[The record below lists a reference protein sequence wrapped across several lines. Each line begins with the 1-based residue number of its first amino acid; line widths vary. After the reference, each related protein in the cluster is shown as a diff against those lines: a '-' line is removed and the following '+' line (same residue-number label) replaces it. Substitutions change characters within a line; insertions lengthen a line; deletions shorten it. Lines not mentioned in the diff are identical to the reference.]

1 MAYHT
6 ENETEHFDFE
16 DAVISEIRQGLSTL
30 HLFPD
35 NVKILPE
42 NSTNRDI
49 RTMRANG
56 LDLAISGAKI
66 TAFVEEG
73 YTVFDADGK
82 LLREVPDREIPET
95 EWQQAF
101 SDLQAAA
108 LDGLAR
114 EGSTY
119 RIAIRTE
126 DHTARLEVTGD
137 GDTEEWD
144 RYLNL

>member
-1 MAYHT
+1 
-6 ENETEHFDFE
+6 
-16 DAVISEIRQGLSTL
+16 
-30 HLFPD
+30 
-35 NVKILPE
+35 
-42 NSTNRDI
+42 
-49 RTMRANG
+49 MRANG

-108 LDGLAR
+108 LDGLTR

>member
-1 MAYHT
+1 MAYRT
-6 ENETEHFDFE
+6 ENETAHFDFA

-30 HLFPD
+30 HLILD

-56 LDLAISGAKI
+56 LDLAITSAKI

-82 LLREVPDREIPET
+82 LLRKVPDRLIPKE

-101 SDLQAAA
+101 SDLQAAT
-108 LDGLAR
+108 LDGLSR
-114 EGSTY
+114 DGSTY
-119 RIAIRTE
+119 CVAIRTE
-126 DHTARLEVTGD
+126 DHTARLEIMGD